1 MSAIR
6 AKLLKVNFDHLY
18 FPNAKHCND
27 GSMGREIEN
36 ELRRQGFN
44 VRSDSVID
52 MPDLLL
58 EIKTRKSS
66 SSAAHTVGTMTHTN
80 ILANSWDKT
89 SFKQKL
95 QSQYRVIIDVE
106 TGKVGKAA
114 VVHFHDDP
122 DLQNELRKAYED
134 ARSILHDHYFQT
146 GTILESCS
154 IKSSKNSP
162 AFLEYKDGNSYA
174 FRITDCGMKRFI
186 QMAGTAPVFNSL
198 FE

>member
-1 MSAIR
+1 
-6 AKLLKVNFDHLY
+6 
-18 FPNAKHCND
+18 
-27 GSMGREIEN
+27 MGREIEN

-114 VVHFHDDP
+114 VVHFHDEIDF
-122 DLQNELRKAYED
+122 
-134 ARSILHDHYFQT
+134 ARSLLPDWNYT
-146 GTILESCS
+146 
-154 IKSSKNSP
+154 
-162 AFLEYKDGNSYA
+162 
-174 FRITDCGMKRFI
+174 
-186 QMAGTAPVFNSL
+186 
-198 FE
+198 